1 MAARAV
7 RGSVYS
13 LGASLIT
20 WISGAIRLIL
30 LTRFLLPADV
40 GVFTQAM
47 VFIALA
53 ARLYNFGLDI
63 AVVHR
68 QDERGK
74 LLQTYFTLRVLLL
87 LLSLGGL
94 ALATPLISAWYP
106 HMPLLGVVM
115 LALTAAEV
123 LRGLNDVQMTILDR
137 RLAFRRIAAAD
148 AASSVVMTIV
158 APLMAWQGLGVWA
171 LVGEQASGY
180 AARSLVVWAGSQSWR
195 ARLGWGPD
203 TARWLIQY
211 GWAVWLGGNLT
222 YLLDRFDDFWIG
234 RSLGATSLGF
244 YARAYDF
251 ARYSRRVVANP
262 ILSVFFPTFA
272 RLQQDRARL
281 SRAFFRAA
289 SLMIRTGGLFSLL
302 FVLTAPEFIPLLL
315 GPQWLPMLLTFQL
328 MIVYTFLDPLALS
341 ASNLLS
347 ATGQPQIV
355 FRIRGAQAIFFLP
368 AVIIASRRWGIE
380 GVAVA
385 ADLMALLGAI
395 LLFRATRRVVD
406 YSQLRLWQWPLLA
419 VIGLA
424 GATMLLTPFW
434 RGLSPWIALIGK
446 GLFITVSYSSI
457 LWLAEREQI
466 RAGWMLVWDILRP
479 RLRRTQGQEPPR

>member
-1 MAARAV
+1 MSAA
-7 RGSVYS
+7 
-13 LGASLIT
+13 
-20 WISGAIRLIL
+20 
-30 LTRFLLPADV
+30 
-40 GVFTQAM
+40 
-47 VFIALA
+47 
-53 ARLYNFGLDI
+53 
-63 AVVHR
+63 
-68 QDERGK
+68 E
-74 LLQTYFTLRVLLL
+74 LLQTYFTFRVLLL

-158 APLMAWQGLGVWA
+158 APADGLARPGC
-171 LVGEQASGY
+171 VGAGGRTGQRICRT
-180 AARSLVVWAGSQSWR
+180 RSLVVWAGSQSWR

-234 RSLGATSLGF
+234 RSLGPHRWVSMPEPMTSPAIHAGWWPIPSFRYFSPPLPVCNRIAPGF
-244 YARAYDF
+244 
-251 ARYSRRVVANP
+251 
-262 ILSVFFPTFA
+262 
-272 RLQQDRARL
+272 
-281 SRAFFRAA
+281 RAFFRAA

-347 ATGQPQIV
+347 ATGQPQCV
-355 FRIRGAQAIFFLP
+355 FALTRRAGHLFP
-368 AVIIASRRWGIE
+368 TAVIIASRRWGIE

-395 LLFRATRRVVD
+395 LLFRPRAAWSITRNCGCGSGRC
-406 YSQLRLWQWPLLA
+406 WP
-419 VIGLA
+419 
-424 GATMLLTPFW
+424 
-434 RGLSPWIALIGK
+434 
-446 GLFITVSYSSI
+446 
-457 LWLAEREQI
+457 
-466 RAGWMLVWDILRP
+466 
-479 RLRRTQGQEPPR
+479 

>member
-1 MAARAV
+1 
-7 RGSVYS
+7 
-13 LGASLIT
+13 
-20 WISGAIRLIL
+20 
-30 LTRFLLPADV
+30 
-40 GVFTQAM
+40 
-47 VFIALA
+47 
-53 ARLYNFGLDI
+53 
-63 AVVHR
+63 
-68 QDERGK
+68 
-74 LLQTYFTLRVLLL
+74 
-87 LLSLGGL
+87 
-94 ALATPLISAWYP
+94 
-106 HMPLLGVVM
+106 
-115 LALTAAEV
+115 
-123 LRGLNDVQMTILDR
+123 MTILDR

-148 AASSVVMTIV
+148 ALSVVMTIV

-180 AARSLVVWAGSQSWR
+180 AAVQPGRVVGCKAGGRLAR
-195 ARLGWGPD
+195 ARSH

-281 SRAFFRAA
+281 LRAFFRAA

-355 FRIRGAQAIFFLP
+355 FRIVAGRLIFFP
-368 AVIIASRRWGIE
+368 H
-380 GVAVA
+380 
-385 ADLMALLGAI
+385 
-395 LLFRATRRVVD
+395 
-406 YSQLRLWQWPLLA
+406 
-419 VIGLA
+419 
-424 GATMLLTPFW
+424 
-434 RGLSPWIALIGK
+434 PW
-446 GLFITVSYSSI
+446 
-457 LWLAEREQI
+457 
-466 RAGWMLVWDILRP
+466 
-479 RLRRTQGQEPPR
+479 